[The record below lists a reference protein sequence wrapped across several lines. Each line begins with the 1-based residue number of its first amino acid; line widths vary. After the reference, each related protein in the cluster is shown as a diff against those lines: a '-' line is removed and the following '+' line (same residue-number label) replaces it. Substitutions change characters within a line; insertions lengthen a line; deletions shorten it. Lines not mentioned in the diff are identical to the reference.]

1 MALWQESGRCLCDL
15 GCFGPV
21 VLPLGRVAL
30 DFSGGRLGLL
40 VERWAGLRLLQR
52 RVTVPARQE
61 LSHTLF
67 QELDVHLVTALLQRE
82 FRKCIRLHYNVIS
95 TLTTAPRSYC
105 TLKAASY
112 ANNTLWVARQKHSF
126 SCMWDFGLFCIHN
139 MKKYI
144 QNTHLSI

>member
-82 FRKCIRLHYNVIS
+82 FRKCIRLQTSILCQQHLVSGSAKNTVSHAREIWGFF
-95 TLTTAPRSYC
+95 
-105 TLKAASY
+105 ASITWK
-112 ANNTLWVARQKHSF
+112 NTSKLH
-126 SCMWDFGLFCIHN
+126 I
-139 MKKYI
+139 
-144 QNTHLSI
+144 